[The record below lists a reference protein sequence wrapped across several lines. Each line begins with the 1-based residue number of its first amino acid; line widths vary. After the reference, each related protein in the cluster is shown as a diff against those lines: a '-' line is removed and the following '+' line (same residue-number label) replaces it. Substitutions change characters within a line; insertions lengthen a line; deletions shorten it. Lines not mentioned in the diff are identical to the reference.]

1 MKMQSRPVAIIEGLL
16 VTIIWASSFVF
27 VKMGLAYMGPLTIAG
42 LRYFIGFLI
51 LLPFLARRLRG
62 LRGLPP
68 RLWVRLFA
76 IGITAYTIA
85 NGAAYLSLR
94 YLPAVTLSFLM
105 NLGPLLVLF
114 AGVVWLKE
122 IPTRWQVI
130 GVAITIAG
138 TALFFSP
145 GLGAGELLGMAIAAV
160 GMISFATFGILAR
173 EVAKDGHVDTLSRTA
188 IPLAIGGGL
197 LLLIAFPL
205 EGLPAMTLNG
215 WAIIL
220 FLAFVNT
227 ALAYVLYHHTVQVLT
242 ALEMNVMLNLCPLG
256 AALLAWF
263 LLGET
268 LTSIQLVGIVIVV
281 SGVTLVQQMRSR

>member
-1 MKMQSRPVAIIEGLL
+1 MKMQSHPVAIIEGLL

-27 VKMGLAYMGPLTIAG
+27 VKMALAYAGPLTIAG
-42 LRYFIGFLI
+42 FRYFIGFLI
-51 LLPFLARRLRG
+51 LLPFLRQRRPMLRH
-62 LRGLPP
+62 LSP

-76 IGITAYTIA
+76 LGITAYTIA

-122 IPTRWQVI
+122 IPTRWQAV

-145 GLGAGELLGMAIAAV
+145 GLRSGETLGMAIAAV
-160 GMISFATFGILAR
+160 GMISFVTFGILAR
-173 EVAKDGHVDTLSRTA
+173 EVAKDGDIDTLSRTA
-188 IPLAIGGGL
+188 IPLAIGGGF
-197 LLLIAFPL
+197 LLLIALPL
-205 EGLPAMTLNG
+205 EGLPTIAVKG

-227 ALAYVLYHHTVQVLT
+227 ALAYVLYHHAVQVLT

>member
-1 MKMQSRPVAIIEGLL
+1 MKVQSHSVAIIEGLL

-27 VKMGLAYMGPLTIAG
+27 VKMALAYMGPLTIAG
-42 LRYFIGFLI
+42 LRYFIGFLV
-51 LLPFLARRLRG
+51 LLPFLAPRLRG

-68 RLWVRLFA
+68 RLWVRLLA

-94 YLPAVTLSFLM
+94 YLPAVTLSFMM

-114 AGVVWLKE
+114 AGVVWLRE
-122 IPTRWQVI
+122 IPTRLQAV
-130 GVAITIAG
+130 GVTVTLAG

-145 GLGAGELLGMAIAAV
+145 GLSSGEPLGLAIAAV
-160 GMISFATFGILAR
+160 GMISFVTFGILAR
-173 EVAKDGHVDTLSRTA
+173 GLAKDGDIDTLSRTA
-188 IPLAIGGGL
+188 IPLAIGGGF
-197 LLLIAFPL
+197 LLLIALPL
-205 EGLPAMTLNG
+205 EGVPAMTLNG

-242 ALEMNVMLNLCPLG
+242 ALEMNVLLNLCPLG
-256 AALLAWF
+256 AGLLAWF

-268 LTSIQLVGIVIVV
+268 LTAVQILGLLVVV
-281 SGVTLVQQMRSR
+281 FGVTLVQQMRPR